1 MTGASTSKTE
11 RGKRMKIRFLAVAFA
26 ALLAPRLAADNEW
39 IVTPGFSASGRMLL
53 HANRGQGA
61 AKMPPVWMSYDPA
74 QRGAYGF
81 LRIGNKGGLC
91 FAGINEKG
99 LAAAYTTG
107 DPTDDK
113 RPPRDKRNWSGHAA
127 VVISLRLSATAD
139 QARARIH
146 KAFKDRLISESMV
159 VFLADPR
166 KAVVIE
172 CSPLHYASW
181 DLKDSYCVYSHMWKL
196 PGMDDGS
203 IRSIGSV
210 DVCTQREW
218 GIREGL
224 RRVRNENN
232 GRITVSGS
240 IAVSRLNVND
250 LNAGEYRKQRGKPP
264 VVQAPYQRNAQ
275 DSYLFELDAEYPE
288 FLSRVYFAFG
298 PARHT
303 VYLPLALP
311 ALKDLPKELFEP
323 EYFHSALARHNAADP
338 AAPVDPA
345 IPEFEKKLVSEFDE
359 QSDEARLLLIK
370 GKRAEAEKML
380 NDLAHKQAAETLEF
394 LRRLK

>member
-1 MTGASTSKTE
+1 M
-11 RGKRMKIRFLAVAFA
+11 RFRYLALAVAATFSA
-26 ALLAPRLAADNEW
+26 RLAADTEW
-39 IVTPGFSASGRMLL
+39 IVTPNFSDSGRMLL
-53 HANRGQGA
+53 HANRGA
-61 AKMPPVWMSYDPA
+61 APAKLPPVWMSYDPA
-74 QRGAYGF
+74 KKGTYGF

-107 DPTDDK
+107 DPSDDRK
-113 RPPRDKRNWSGHAA
+113 PPRDKRNWSGHAA

-139 QARARIH
+139 QARARLH
-146 KAFKDRLISESMV
+146 KAFKERLINESMV

-203 IRSIGSV
+203 IRSIASV

-224 RRVRNENN
+224 HRVRMENK
-232 GRITVSGS
+232 GRIPVSGS
-240 IAVSRLNVND
+240 IAVSRMNVND
-250 LNAGEYRKQRGKPP
+250 LNGGEYEKQRGKSP

-288 FLSRVYFAFG
+288 FLSRVYLAFG

-303 VYLPLALP
+303 VYLPIALP
-311 ALKDLPKELFEP
+311 ALKDLPPEILAQ
-323 EYFHSALARHNAADP
+323 EYFKIAADRHHAADP
-338 AAPVDPA
+338 ATPVDPA
-345 IPEFEKKLVSEFDE
+345 ILEFEKKLHREFEE
-359 QSDEARLLLIK
+359 QNDEARRLLIH
-370 GKRAEAEKML
+370 GKKDEAEKLL
-380 NDLAHKQAAETLEF
+380 NDLAKKQAAETLAF
-394 LRRLK
+394 LRALE

>member
-1 MTGASTSKTE
+1 
-11 RGKRMKIRFLAVAFA
+11 MKIRFLTVVFA
-26 ALLAPRLAADNEW
+26 ILLAPQLVADTEW
-39 IVTPGFSASGRMLL
+39 IITPKYSASGRMLL

-74 QRGAYGF
+74 RKGTYGF

-107 DPTDDK
+107 DPSDDRK
-113 RPPRDKRNWSGHAA
+113 PPRDKRNWSGHAA
-127 VVISLRLSATAD
+127 VVISLRLSATVD
-139 QARARIH
+139 QARQHLH
-146 KAFKDRLISESMV
+146 KAFKDRLVSESMV
-159 VFLADPR
+159 VFLADPY

-172 CSPLHYASW
+172 CSPQHYASW

-203 IRSIGSV
+203 LRSIGSV
-210 DVCTQREW
+210 EVCTQREW
-218 GIREGL
+218 GIRTGL
-224 RRVRNENN
+224 RDIRKDNN
-232 GRITVSGS
+232 GRIPISGS

-250 LNAGEYRKQRGKPP
+250 LNAEKFQKQRGKPP

-288 FLSRVYFAFG
+288 FLSRVYIAFG

-303 VYLPLALP
+303 VYLPMALP

-323 EYFHSALARHNAADP
+323 EYFRDALARHNSADP
-338 AAPVDPA
+338 AAPVDER
-345 IPEFEKKLVSEFDE
+345 IPKFEEKLFREFEE
-359 QSDEARLLLIK
+359 QSDEARLLLMK
-370 GKRAEAEKML
+370 GKRAEAEKLL

-394 LRRLK
+394 LRGLK

>member
-1 MTGASTSKTE
+1 
-11 RGKRMKIRFLAVAFA
+11 MKFRSLVAAVAV
-26 ALLAPRLAADNEW
+26 LLATRLAADTEW
-39 IVTPGFSASGRMLL
+39 IITPKYSGSGRMLL
-53 HANRGQGA
+53 HANRGKAGI
-61 AKMPPVWMSYDPA
+61 KLPPAWMSYDPA
-74 QRGAYGF
+74 RKGTYGF

-99 LAAAYTTG
+99 LVAAYTTG
-107 DPTDDK
+107 DPSDDRK
-113 RPPRDKRNWSGHAA
+113 PPRDKRNWSGHAA

-139 QARARIH
+139 QARARLH

-166 KAVVIE
+166 KAVVVE

-181 DLKDSYCVYSHMWKL
+181 DLQDSYCVYAHMWKL

-203 IRSIGSV
+203 IRSIASV

-224 RRVRNENN
+224 RRIRKEN
-232 GRITVSGS
+232 GGTITIAGS

-250 LNAGEYRKQRGKPP
+250 LNTDEYAKRRGKPP
-264 VVQAPYQRNAQ
+264 VVQAPCQKNAQ

-288 FLSRVYFAFG
+288 YLSRVYIAFG
-298 PARHT
+298 PQRHT

-311 ALKDLPKELFEP
+311 ALKDLPQEIFDP
-323 EYFHSALARHNAADP
+323 EYFGGAMARHAAADP
-338 AAPVDPA
+338 AAPVDERILA
-345 IPEFEKKLVSEFDE
+345 FEKKLHKEFE
-359 QSDEARLLLIK
+359 ERNDEARLLLMH
-370 GKRAEAEKML
+370 GKTAEAEKML
-380 NDLAHKQAAETLEF
+380 NELAHKQAAETLAF
-394 LRRLK
+394 LRELK

>member
-1 MTGASTSKTE
+1 
-11 RGKRMKIRFLAVAFA
+11 MKFKYLAMAVVATLA
-26 ALLAPRLAADNEW
+26 AQLAADTEW
-39 IVTPGFSASGRMLL
+39 IVTPNFSASGRMLL
-53 HANRGQGA
+53 HANREQA
-61 AKMPPVWMSYDPA
+61 VVKCPPVWMSYDRA
-74 QRGAYGF
+74 QKGTYGF

-99 LAAAYTTG
+99 LAAAYTSG
-107 DPTDDK
+107 DPTDDRK
-113 RPPRDKRNWSGHAA
+113 PPRDKRNWSGHAA

-146 KAFKDRLISESMV
+146 NAFKNKLINGSMV

-203 IRSIGSV
+203 IRSTGSV

-218 GIREGL
+218 GVREGL
-224 RRVRNENN
+224 HRVRTENQ
-232 GRITVSGS
+232 GRIPVSGS
-240 IAVSRLNVND
+240 IAVSRMNVND
-250 LNAGEYRKQRGKPP
+250 LNGEEYEKQRGKPP
-264 VVQAPYQRNAQ
+264 VLYAPYNKRAQ
-275 DSYLFELDAEYPE
+275 DSCIFELDAEYPE
-288 FLSRVYFAFG
+288 FLSRVYLAFG

-303 VYLPLALP
+303 VYLPIALP
-311 ALKDLPKELFEP
+311 ALKDLPQEILDPDF
-323 EYFHSALARHNAADP
+323 FGGAMARHKAADP

-345 IPEFEKKLVSEFDE
+345 ILEFEKKLHREFEE
-359 QSDEARLLLIK
+359 QNDEARRLLMK
-370 GKRAEAEKML
+370 GRRDEAGKLL
-380 NDLAHKQAAETLEF
+380 NDLAKKQAAETLAF
-394 LRRLK
+394 LRGLK